1 MSLFGDYDHY
11 ESMVRMI
18 REDAVL
24 DEDTATE
31 EDDYDDWSAEDYEE
45 YDSYIRIDG

>member
-11 ESMVRMI
+11 ETMVRMI

-24 DEDTATE
+24 DEDSTD